1 MRATMIQLGILH
13 RNCEAKLNHIFKH
26 LMQFFRNDL
35 KFKRSMRIP
44 RGKHSFLGSVNFTY
58 FITEPI
64 ILKCSLK
71 ILFCKFG

>member
-35 KFKRSMRIP
+35 KFKRSMRDSQRKTQFFRQCQFYLLYYRTNHP
-44 RGKHSFLGSVNFTY
+44 EVFFKNTVL
-58 FITEPI
+58 
-64 ILKCSLK
+64 
-71 ILFCKFG
+71 